1 MLLIETRGVFADKL
15 KDPDFFL
22 VPAVA
27 EWSKDEID
35 LFFFFPPSAFGK
47 SNAQKEWFL

>member
-1 MLLIETRGVFADKL
+1 MLLIEIRGVCADKL

-35 LFFFFPPSAFGK
+35 LFFFSPSAFGK

>member
-1 MLLIETRGVFADKL
+1 MLLIEMRGVCADKL

-35 LFFFFPPSAFGK
+35 FFFPQVLLK
-47 SNAQKEWFL
+47 NQTHKKEWFL